1 MENETRIRLITAI
14 DEYNELQE
22 DENKQLDVYE
32 VMDSLNDFSEQQ
44 IEDTISEINLKID
57 ELED

>member
-1 MENETRIRLITAI
+1 MRNTTRQYSSII

-32 VMDSLNDFSEQQ
+32 VMDSLNDFSDQQ

-57 ELED
+57 ELEN

>member
-1 MENETRIRLITAI
+1 MENEMRIRLITAI

-32 VMDSLNDFSEQQ
+32 VMDSLNDFSDQQ

-57 ELED
+57 ELEN

>member
-32 VMDSLNDFSEQQ
+32 VMDSLNDFSNQQ

-57 ELED
+57 ELEN